1 MLYEIGDS
9 VQRVGVNAPPL
20 VGIVRGRIQTNQ
32 YIVYEVFFPSIRSQS
47 QIRET
52 ELRLAVDA
60 RI

>member
-1 MLYEIGDS
+1 MTYSTGDR

-20 VGIVRGRIQTNQ
+20 VGIVKGVIRGREVI
-32 YIVYEVFFPSIRSQS
+32 YEVFFPSIRSQS
-47 QIRET
+47 QIREV